1 MHYNTSEKNNLSW
14 VSQQKFGDGYI
25 IECFS
30 LKSLKHIG
38 HIYLFNYILKIKM
51 YYSLKLYLLS

>member
-38 HIYLFNYILKIKM
+38 HIYLFNYILKIKI
-51 YYSLKLYLLS
+51 L